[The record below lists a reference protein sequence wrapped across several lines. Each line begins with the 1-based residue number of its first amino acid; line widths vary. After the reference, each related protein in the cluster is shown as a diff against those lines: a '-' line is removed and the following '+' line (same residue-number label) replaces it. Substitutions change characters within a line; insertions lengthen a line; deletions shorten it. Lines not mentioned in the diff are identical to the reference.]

1 MGNKIAGAIAT
12 IALVLTVIYST
23 NINGNFQ
30 LNAVS
35 KLGIMN
41 MNFVEASIFN
51 FNNDAVKDA
60 VPPKLSIKNITTN
73 IVDDKTGNLSI
84 IFDVYNPNKI
94 TIMVESISYNVYS
107 NSTRIVSGDIGQRP
121 EGFIDSQ
128 DSIFPVIGNGTM
140 ILKDKKVI
148 DTSRGLN
155 LSQIATNNG
164 TSQFWVNGTSSFK
177 QTSSFQSTGGEQ
189 EFSIVY
195 PKPWICKFRK
205 N

>member
-1 MGNKIAGAIAT
+1 MENKIAGAIAT

-23 NINGNFQ
+23 SINGNFQ
-30 LNAVS
+30 LTDVS
-35 KLGIMN
+35 KLGITNMITN
-41 MNFVEASIFN
+41 MNYVEASIFN
-51 FNNDAVKDA
+51 FNDDAVKDA
-60 VPPKLSIKNITTN
+60 VPPELSIKNITTN

-128 DSIFPVIGNGTM
+128 DSIFPVIGNGTL

-164 TSQFWVNGTSSFK
+164 TSQFLVNGTSFFK

-195 PKPWICKFRK
+195 PKP
-205 N
+205 

>member
-1 MGNKIAGAIAT
+1 MENKIAGAIAT

-35 KLGIMN
+35 KLGN

-60 VPPKLSIKNITTN
+60 VPPELSIKNITTN

-128 DSIFPVIGNGTM
+128 DSIFPVIGNGTL
-140 ILKDKKVI
+140 ILKDKKMI
-148 DTSRGLN
+148 DTNRGLN

-164 TSQFWVNGTSSFK
+164 TSQFLVNGTSSFK

-189 EFSIVY
+189 EFSIA
-195 PKPWICKFRK
+195 
-205 N
+205 

>member
-1 MGNKIAGAIAT
+1 MGNKIAGSIAT
-12 IALVLTVIYST
+12 IALVLIVIYST

-41 MNFVEASIFN
+41 MITNMNFVEASI

-94 TIMVESISYNVYS
+94 TIMIESISYNVYS

-128 DSIFPVIGNGTM
+128 DSIFPVIGNGTL
-140 ILKDKKVI
+140 ILKDKKII
-148 DTSRGLN
+148 DTNRGLN

-164 TSQFWVNGTSSFK
+164 TSQFLVNGTYFFK
-177 QTSSFQSTGGEQ
+177 QTSSFQSTGGEG

-195 PKPWICKFRK
+195 PKP
-205 N
+205 

>member
-1 MGNKIAGAIAT
+1 MENKIAGAIAT

-51 FNNDAVKDA
+51 FNDDAVKDA

-128 DSIFPVIGNGTM
+128 DSIFPVIGNGTL

-164 TSQFWVNGTSSFK
+164 TSQFLVNGTSSFK

-195 PKPWICKFRK
+195 PKP
-205 N
+205 

>member
-1 MGNKIAGAIAT
+1 MENKIAGAIAA
-12 IALVLTVIYST
+12 IALVLTIIYST

-30 LNAVS
+30 LNDVS
-35 KLGIMN
+35 KLGMTN

-51 FNNDAVKDA
+51 FDAVKDS
-60 VPPKLSIKNITTN
+60 VPPELSIKNITTN

-84 IFDVYNPNKI
+84 IFDVHNPNKN
-94 TIMVESISYNVYS
+94 TIMLESISYNVYS

-128 DSIFPVIGNGTM
+128 DSIFPVIGNGTL
-140 ILKDKKVI
+140 ILKDKKMI
-148 DTSRGLN
+148 DTNRGLN

-164 TSQFWVNGTSSFK
+164 TSQYFVNGSYFFK
-177 QTSSFQSTGGEQ
+177 QTSSFQSTGGEG

-195 PKPWICKFRK
+195 PKP
-205 N
+205 

>member
-1 MGNKIAGAIAT
+1 MTIAHFMENKIAGAT
-12 IALVLTVIYST
+12 VGIALVLTIIYST

-30 LNAVS
+30 LNDVS
-35 KLGIMN
+35 KLGMTN

-51 FNNDAVKDA
+51 FDAVKDS
-60 VPPKLSIKNITTN
+60 VPPELSIKNITTN

-84 IFDVYNPNKI
+84 IFDVYNPNKN
-94 TIMVESISYNVYS
+94 TIMLESISYNVYS

-128 DSIFPVIGNGTM
+128 DSIFPVIGNGTL
-140 ILKDKKVI
+140 ILKDKKMI
-148 DTSRGLN
+148 DTNRGLN

-164 TSQFWVNGTSSFK
+164 TSQYLVNGSYFFK
-177 QTSSFQSTGGEQ
+177 QTSSFQSTGGEG

-195 PKPWICKFRK
+195 PKP
-205 N
+205 

>member
-51 FNNDAVKDA
+51 FDAVKDS

-128 DSIFPVIGNGTM
+128 DSIFPVIGNGTL

-164 TSQFWVNGTSSFK
+164 TSQFLVNGTYFFK
-177 QTSSFQSTGGEQ
+177 QTSSFQSTGGEA
-189 EFSIVY
+189 EFSIAY
-195 PKPWICKFRK
+195 PKP
-205 N
+205 

>member
-23 NINGNFQ
+23 NIDGNFQ

-51 FNNDAVKDA
+51 FNDDAVKDA

-128 DSIFPVIGNGTM
+128 DSIFPVIGNGTL

-164 TSQFWVNGTSSFK
+164 TSQFLVNGTSSFK

-195 PKPWICKFRK
+195 PKP
-205 N
+205 

>member
-1 MGNKIAGAIAT
+1 MENKIAGAIAT
-12 IALVLTVIYST
+12 IALVLTIIYST

-30 LNAVS
+30 LNDVS
-35 KLGIMN
+35 KLGIEN

-51 FNNDAVKDA
+51 FDAVKDS
-60 VPPKLSIKNITTN
+60 VPPELSIKNITTN

-84 IFDVYNPNKI
+84 IFDVYNPNKN
-94 TIMVESISYNVYS
+94 TIMLESISYNVYS

-128 DSIFPVIGNGTM
+128 DSIFPVIGNGTL
-140 ILKDKKVI
+140 ILKDKKMI
-148 DTSRGLN
+148 DTNRGLN

-164 TSQFWVNGTSSFK
+164 TSQYLVNGSYLFK
-177 QTSSFQSTGGEQ
+177 QTSSFQSTGGEG

-195 PKPWICKFRK
+195 PKP
-205 N
+205 

>member
-1 MGNKIAGAIAT
+1 MGNKIAGSIAT
-12 IALVLTVIYST
+12 IALVLIVIYST

-41 MNFVEASIFN
+41 MITNMNFVEASI

-128 DSIFPVIGNGTM
+128 DSIFPVIGNGTL
-140 ILKDKKVI
+140 ILKDKKMI
-148 DTSRGLN
+148 DTNRGLN

-164 TSQFWVNGTSSFK
+164 TSQFLVNGTSSFK

-195 PKPWICKFRK
+195 PKP
-205 N
+205 

>member
-51 FNNDAVKDA
+51 FNDDAVKDA

-128 DSIFPVIGNGTM
+128 DSIFPVIGNGTL

-164 TSQFWVNGTSSFK
+164 TSQFLVNGTSSFK
-177 QTSSFQSTGGEQ
+177 QTSKL
-189 EFSIVY
+189 SIDWRRSGIQYCLSQALNV
-195 PKPWICKFRK
+195 
-205 N
+205 

>member
-12 IALVLTVIYST
+12 IALVLIVIYST

-41 MNFVEASIFN
+41 MITNMNFVEASI

-60 VPPKLSIKNITTN
+60 VPPKLSIKNLTTN

-128 DSIFPVIGNGTM
+128 DSIFPVIGNGTL
-140 ILKDKKVI
+140 ILKDKKMI
-148 DTSRGLN
+148 DTNRGLN

-164 TSQFWVNGTSSFK
+164 TSQFLVNGTYFFK
-177 QTSSFQSTGGEQ
+177 QTSSFQSTGGEA
-189 EFSIVY
+189 EFSIAY
-195 PKPWICKFRK
+195 PKP
-205 N
+205 

>member
-12 IALVLTVIYST
+12 IALVLTLIYST
-23 NINGNFQ
+23 NIDGNFQ

-51 FNNDAVKDA
+51 FNDDAVKDA

-128 DSIFPVIGNGTM
+128 DSIFPVIGNGTL

-164 TSQFWVNGTSSFK
+164 TSQFLVNGTSSFK
-177 QTSSFQSTGGEQ
+177 QTSSFQSTGGDQ

-195 PKPWICKFRK
+195 PKP
-205 N
+205 

>member
-1 MGNKIAGAIAT
+1 MNMIT
-12 IALVLTVIYST
+12 
-23 NINGNFQ
+23 
-30 LNAVS
+30 
-35 KLGIMN
+35 N
-41 MNFVEASIFN
+41 MNFVEASI

-128 DSIFPVIGNGTM
+128 DSIFPVIGNGTL

-164 TSQFWVNGTSSFK
+164 TSQFLVNGTSSFK

-195 PKPWICKFRK
+195 PKP
-205 N
+205 

>member
-1 MGNKIAGAIAT
+1 MGNKIAGVIAT

-60 VPPKLSIKNITTN
+60 VPPELSIKNITTN

-128 DSIFPVIGNGTM
+128 DSIFPVIGNGTL

-164 TSQFWVNGTSSFK
+164 TSQFLVNGTSSFK

-195 PKPWICKFRK
+195 PKP
-205 N
+205 

>member
-1 MGNKIAGAIAT
+1 MGNKIAGSIAT
-12 IALVLTVIYST
+12 IALVLIVIYST

-60 VPPKLSIKNITTN
+60 VPPELSIKNITTN

-94 TIMVESISYNVYS
+94 TIMIESISYNVYS

-128 DSIFPVIGNGTM
+128 DSIFPVIGNGTL

-164 TSQFWVNGTSSFK
+164 TSQFLVNGTSSFK

-195 PKPWICKFRK
+195 PKP
-205 N
+205 

>member
-12 IALVLTVIYST
+12 ITLVLTVIYSS

-51 FNNDAVKDA
+51 FNDDAVKDA

-128 DSIFPVIGNGTM
+128 DSIFPVIGNGTL

-164 TSQFWVNGTSSFK
+164 TSQFLVNGTSSFK

-195 PKPWICKFRK
+195 PKP
-205 N
+205 

>member
-1 MGNKIAGAIAT
+1 MENKIAGAIAT
-12 IALVLTVIYST
+12 IALVLTIIYST

-30 LNAVS
+30 LNDVS
-35 KLGIMN
+35 KLGMTN

-51 FNNDAVKDA
+51 FDAVKDS
-60 VPPKLSIKNITTN
+60 VPPELSIKNITTN

-84 IFDVYNPNKI
+84 IFDVYNPNKN
-94 TIMVESISYNVYS
+94 TIMLESISYNVYS

-128 DSIFPVIGNGTM
+128 DSIFPVIGNGTL
-140 ILKDKKVI
+140 ILKDKKMI
-148 DTSRGLN
+148 DTNRGLN

-164 TSQFWVNGTSSFK
+164 TSQYLVNGSYSFK
-177 QTSSFQSTGGEQ
+177 QTSSFQSTGGEG

-195 PKPWICKFRK
+195 PKP
-205 N
+205 

>member
-1 MGNKIAGAIAT
+1 MENKIAGAIAT

-41 MNFVEASIFN
+41 MITNMNFVEASI

-128 DSIFPVIGNGTM
+128 DSIFPVIGNGTL

-164 TSQFWVNGTSSFK
+164 TSQFLVNGTSSFK

-195 PKPWICKFRK
+195 PKP
-205 N
+205 

>member
-51 FNNDAVKDA
+51 FNDDAVKEA

-94 TIMVESISYNVYS
+94 TIMFESISYNVYS

-128 DSIFPVIGNGTM
+128 DSIFPVIGNGTL

-164 TSQFWVNGTSSFK
+164 TSQFLVNGTSSFK
-177 QTSSFQSTGGEQ
+177 QTSSFQSTGGDQ

-195 PKPWICKFRK
+195 PKP
-205 N
+205 